1 MKKKDTQRMPKAA
14 SSQTE
19 VGNIVIVVISV
30 VAILMV
36 TWFLANKVI
45 DMTGRGVAES
55 SSQEVASSESS
66 AEASSS
72 VAEASSEAEASM
84 SEGQV
89 PKPQT
94 EGPAD
99 YYEPS
104 TWIGKTFRAK
114 DEVNVRA
121 AMGTS
126 ADIVGGL
133 SSGDTITVLKA
144 DYDGE
149 VVWVYAKITNAANPI
164 TGWIYGFALDNVP
177 VAE

>member
-1 MKKKDTQRMPKAA
+1 MKKKDTQRIPKAA
-14 SSQTE
+14 SAQTE

-45 DMTGRGVAES
+45 DMTGRGVEES
-55 SSQEVASSESS
+55 SSQEVVSSESS
-66 AEASSS
+66 AESSSS
-72 VAEASSEAEASM
+72 VAEVSLETPAP
-84 SEGQV
+84 EGQV

-99 YYEPS
+99 YYEPA

-133 SSGDTITVLKA
+133 SSGDAVVVLKA

-149 VVWVYAKITNAANPI
+149 VVWVYAKTTDAATPV
-164 TGWIYGFALDNVP
+164 TGWIYGYALDHVP